1 MTGKYNVKEDQ
12 LLNDI
17 IKLAKNGKRR
27 LVKVL

>member
-17 IKLAKNGKRR
+17 IKISQEWEKEG
-27 LVKVL
+27 